1 MATLDRA
8 PRLIEQL
15 IQRFTA
21 PLLGTDST
29 GPDPVRL
36 AEAAG
41 VPPDPWQAEVLR
53 SRARQILLLASRQ
66 SGKSTVSAL
75 LAADEALHRPP
86 ALALLLA
93 PALRQSQELFRKVKD
108 ALVASGTTV
117 PIIQE
122 SALTLEMANGSR
134 IVSLPGTE
142 QTVRGYS
149 NVALLVV
156 DEAARVDDDLYHA
169 IRPMLSV
176 SGGRIVLLSTP
187 AGKRGVFH
195 REYTEG
201 GPDWHRVRITAHQ
214 CPRISPAWLAA
225 ERGRIGERWFRQEY
239 LCEFVDTEDQVFAYD
254 DIMGALRV
262 DVAPLHVRGLHDG
275 Y

>member
-1 MATLDRA
+1 MTFERA

-15 IQRFTA
+15 VERFTA
-21 PLLGTDST
+21 PLIEADAPR
-29 GPDPVRL
+29 PDPVAL
-36 AEAAG
+36 AVAAG

-53 SRARQILLLASRQ
+53 SDARQILLLASRQ
-66 SGKSTVSAL
+66 SGKSTASSL
-75 LAADEALHRPP
+75 LAVDEALYRPP

-93 PALRQSQELFRKVKD
+93 PALRQSQELFRKVRD
-108 ALVASGTTV
+108 ALAASGTSV

-156 DEAARVDDDLYHA
+156 DEAARVSDDLYQA

-201 GPDWHRVRITAHQ
+201 GPDWHRVKITAHE

-225 ERGRIGERWFRQEY
+225 ERARIGERWFRQEY
-239 LCEFVDTEDQVFAYD
+239 LCEFVDTEDQVFGYD
-254 DIMGALRV
+254 DVMSALRA
-262 DVAPLHVRGLHDG
+262 DVRPLNVRGLHEAA
-275 Y
+275 